1 MAAPQISVDKVCFII
16 VKARELDV
24 QEAVVDEEPGSNPID
39 DGFRGVLQSD
49 ADDPTSQELEAFIDA
64 LNDDERHE
72 LVALAWV
79 GRGDYAADQWA
90 EAVAE
95 ARQRPTGPTSRYLL
109 GIPVLADYLDEGLA
123 AFELSCVDNRPEDLA
138 PPLDTSPES

>member
-1 MAAPQISVDKVCFII
+1 
-16 VKARELDV
+16 
-24 QEAVVDEEPGSNPID
+24 
-39 DGFRGVLQSD
+39 
-49 ADDPTSQELEAFIDA
+49 
-64 LNDDERHE
+64 
-72 LVALAWV
+72 LAWV

-138 PPLDTSPES
+138 PPLDASPES